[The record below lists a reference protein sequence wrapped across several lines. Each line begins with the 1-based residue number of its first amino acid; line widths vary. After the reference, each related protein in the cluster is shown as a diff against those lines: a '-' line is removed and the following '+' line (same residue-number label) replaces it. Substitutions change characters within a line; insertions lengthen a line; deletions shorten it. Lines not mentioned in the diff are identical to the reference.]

1 MAALSLKRFF
11 SIKDWG
17 LFASLCVLCVFGLAS
32 VISVSYGSASGRPLR
47 HAVYFFIGIGLFLAI
62 GQLERRH
69 IRSIALPFYAGCVVL
84 LVGVL
89 FFGATLRGTKG
100 WFALGTLTLQPVEFM
115 KVGLVLMS
123 ASFFERA
130 RFLYPPL
137 SRILRGSVFLAPPI
151 LLTLAQPDTGSA
163 LVLCVIGALMILL
176 SVPRRMAFTLVL
188 LAAVFA
194 AFSWLFLLKDYQKQ
208 RVTTLLN
215 PRADPFGVGYNI
227 RQSVIAV
234 GAGKLFGRGIGGGP
248 QSHLRFLP
256 EATTDFSFAVI
267 AEELG
272 FAGVSV
278 LCAAFGIF
286 FWRIMR
292 IVRTARDEFS
302 VFLALGVGVW
312 LFFQTAV
319 NIGMNIGLL
328 PAVGLPLPFV
338 SYGGS
343 ALVASCMGAGLAL
356 AVSREG

>member
-1 MAALSLKRFF
+1 MATLSLKRFF

-17 LFASLCVLCVFGLAS
+17 LAASLCVLCVFGL
-32 VISVSYGSASGRPLR
+32 VGVVSVSYGSASGRPLR
-47 HAVYFFIGIGLFLAI
+47 HGIYFLIGIGLFLAI
-62 GQLERRH
+62 GRMERRH
-69 IRSIALPFYAGCVVL
+69 IRTLALPFYVGCVAL

-89 FFGATLRGTKG
+89 FFGTTLRGTRG
-100 WFALGTLTLQPVEFM
+100 WFTLGTLTMQPVEFM

-130 RFLYPPL
+130 RFLYSPL
-137 SRILRGSVFLAPPI
+137 SRVMRGSVFLAPPI
-151 LLTLAQPDTGSA
+151 LLTLAQPDVGSA
-163 LVLCVIGALMILL
+163 LVLCVIGALMVLL
-176 SVPRRMAFTLVL
+176 CAPRRMAFTFLL

-194 AFSWLFLLKDYQKQ
+194 VFSWMFLFKDYQKQ
-208 RVTTLLN
+208 RVATLLN

-234 GAGKLFGRGIGGGP
+234 GAGELFGRGIGEGP

-272 FAGVSV
+272 FAGVCV
-278 LCAAFGIF
+278 MLIAFGVF
-286 FWRIMR
+286 FWSIMR
-292 IVRTARDEFS
+292 IIRTARDEFS
-302 VFLALGVGVW
+302 IFLALGVGVW
-312 LFFQTAV
+312 LFFQTTV

-343 ALVASCMGAGLAL
+343 ALIASCMGAGLVL
-356 AVSREG
+356 AVSKQ